1 MTSVID
7 MFAPNTTTI
16 IDDFKVEEVI
26 TPEPI
31 ILPGFEGQ
39 HKGTTTVDGI
49 NEAGN
54 GEVVE
59 DGNVVRH
66 AACLP
71 TM

>member
-16 IDDFKVEEVI
+16 IDDFKVEEFI

-39 HKGTTTVDGI
+39 HKGTTTLVFIIDDVNWYVVDYG
-49 NEAGN
+49 
-54 GEVVE
+54 
-59 DGNVVRH
+59 
-66 AACLP
+66 
-71 TM
+71 